1 MCACWEIDPSNR
13 PAFHE
18 ICETLGTFMSE
29 NEEYER
35 AQTKEIEDNYYS
47 QSDAGD
53 DDVPIY
59 CAQKE
64 PNIPAPE

>member
-1 MCACWEIDPSNR
+1 
-13 PAFHE
+13 
-18 ICETLGTFMSE
+18 MSE